1 MKISLIQRQL
11 ELYVQQVREGQHIR
25 EQKHYKVLEKKTFDE
40 INLERVARNIRM
52 ESDKGRYLD
61 VDC

>member
-25 EQKHYKVLEKKTFDE
+25 EQKHYKVLEKKTF
-40 INLERVARNIRM
+40 ERVARNIRM